1 MIISAAI
8 KVLSLFGGHWH
19 ESCMFTGVKLVMD
32 TTPAISDVE
41 MHRRAQVGARFNR
54 AERTHSK
61 ELFRRKVYNG
71 LRRMAVF
78 LLGAVIV
85 AFVLAHRA
93 EIARMTAQKIKMVAS
108 HVQKKDESSELRK
121 NALTHEQEVNEV
133 VGK

>member
-1 MIISAAI
+1 
-8 KVLSLFGGHWH
+8 
-19 ESCMFTGVKLVMD
+19 MD
-32 TTPAISDVE
+32 TTPAVSEAE
-41 MHRRAQVGARFNR
+41 MHRRAQLIGQIRR
-54 AERTHSK
+54 AEHAHSK
-61 ELFRRKVYNG
+61 GLFLRKVYNG